1 MTFSEYIYY
10 SFHRFWFQPFLCDYP
25 NKPLTYKEVAYKI
38 MQIHE
43 MLKVIGIKHGDKIA
57 ICGKNSSNWGI
68 VYLSIVSYGA
78 VVVPLSTDFNN
89 EKIEFLLKHSESKL
103 FFVDDDVCQFLHPDN
118 MNGLMAIYSL
128 DSLKLIL
135 SAQMSEYAIDIDRYI
150 VSSFS
155 KYKFCNSI
163 YRYGDEE
170 LVSINYTSG
179 TSSNPK
185 GVMIPSRAISSNL
198 DFALEVMH
206 MLHEN
211 VRTICLLPMSH
222 MFGLMYGFLS
232 AMVFGGTAH
241 FLRCPLTS
249 KNISKIYR
257 EIKPHFVIIV
267 PIIIESIVKDS
278 IFKYI
283 KNRHIAPIYS
293 VFKSVLNKL
302 IKKRLISVFGGNF
315 YQIIIGGAYLDKDV
329 ERYLKELRIPFTVG
343 YGMTEC
349 SPIISYI
356 DHKSFVLGSCGK
368 VAPRM
373 EIRIGD
379 YNEIQVKGQNVMTG
393 YYHNIKATKES
404 FTKDGWLRTGD
415 IGRID
420 KEGNLYVIGR
430 LNTVILGN
438 DGKNIYPEDVE
449 EIINKC
455 ELVKE
460 SLVFKDKKGRLS
472 AYVYPNYD
480 MLECYIIKGGSK
492 ESFLGEIKK
501 TVNKNLPPNQEIVE
515 IIEQKTEF
523 LKTPKMTIKRH
534 LYI

>member
-103 FFVDDDVCQFLHPDN
+103 FFVDDDVCQFLRPDN
-118 MNGLMAIYSL
+118 MNGLMEIYSL

-135 SAQMSEYAIDIDRYI
+135 SIQMSEYAIDIDRYV

-206 MLHEN
+206 ILHEN

-222 MFGLMYGFLS
+222 MFGLMYDFLG
-232 AMVFGGTAH
+232 AMVFGGTVH
-241 FLRCPLTS
+241 FLSCPLTG
-249 KNISKIYR
+249 KNISKLYR
-257 EIKPHFVIIV
+257 EIKPHVVIIV
-267 PIIIESIVKDS
+267 PIVIENIVKNTV
-278 IFKYI
+278 FKYT
-283 KNRHIAPIYS
+283 KNKYFTTLYS
-293 VFKSVLNKL
+293 LFRSKINKL
-302 IKKRLISVFGGNF
+302 VKKILISAFGGNF
-315 YQIIIGGAYLDKDV
+315 YQIIIGGSYLDKEV
-329 ERYLKELRIPFTVG
+329 ESYLKELRIPFTVG

-349 SPIISYI
+349 SPIITYN
-356 DHKSFVLGSCGK
+356 DHESFVLGSCGK
-368 VAPRM
+368 VAPCM

-379 YNEIQVKGQNVMTG
+379 HDEVQVKGQNVMTG

-404 FTKDGWLRTGD
+404 FTKDGWMRTGD

-420 KEGNLYVIGR
+420 NDGNLYVIGR
-430 LNTVILGN
+430 LKTVIIGN

-460 SLVFKDKKGRLS
+460 SLVFNDKKGRLS

-480 MLECYIIKGGSK
+480 MLESYIIKGGDK

-501 TVNKNLPPNQEIVE
+501 IVNKNLPPNQEIAE

-523 LKTPKMTIKRH
+523 LKTPKMTIKRY
-534 LYI
+534 LYN

>member
-1 MTFSEYIYY
+1 MTFSEHIYY

-25 NKPLTYKEVAYKI
+25 STPLTYKEVAYKI

-43 MLKVIGIKHGDKIA
+43 MLKVMDVKPGDKIA
-57 ICGKNSSNWGI
+57 LCGKNSSNWGI

-78 VVVPLSTDFNN
+78 VVVPLSTDFNY

-135 SAQMSEYAIDIDRYI
+135 STQMSEYAIDINRYV
-150 VSSFS
+150 VSFFS
-155 KYKFCNSI
+155 KDKFCDSV
-163 YRYGDEE
+163 YRYSDEE

-222 MFGLMYGFLS
+222 MFGLMYDFLG
-232 AMVFGGTAH
+232 AMVFGGTVH
-241 FLRCPLTS
+241 FLRCQLTS
-249 KNISKIYR
+249 RNISKLYG
-257 EIKPHFVIIV
+257 EIKPDIVIIV
-267 PIIIESIVKDS
+267 PIIIENIVKDS
-278 IFKYI
+278 IFKYT
-283 KNRHIAPIYS
+283 KNRHIATIYS
-293 VFKSVLNKL
+293 MFKHVLNKL
-302 IKKRLISVFGGNF
+302 IKKRLISAFGGNF
-315 YQIIIGGAYLDKDV
+315 YQIIIGGAYLDNEV
-329 ERYLKELRIPFTVG
+329 ERYLNELKIPFTVG

-349 SPIISYI
+349 SPIITYN
-356 DHKSFVLGSCGK
+356 DHESFVLGSCGK

-379 YNEIQVKGQNVMTG
+379 YDEVQVKGRNVMAG
-393 YYHNIKATKES
+393 YYNNIKATEES
-404 FTKDGWLRTGD
+404 FTHDGWLRTGD

-420 KEGNLYVIGR
+420 NEGNLYVIGR

-480 MLECYIIKGGSK
+480 MLESYIIKGGDK
-492 ESFLGEIKK
+492 ESFLCEIKK
-501 TVNKNLPPNQEIVE
+501 TINKNLPPNQEISE

-523 LKTPKMTIKRH
+523 LKTPKMTIKRY
-534 LYI
+534 LYN